1 MLWLLNQFLT
11 KKLIFINMSKIKK
24 VLEKSEIDELSTLK
38 NKFQDLVVVIGNTE
52 LQQIELTKRKR
63 QLEEALENIQEEE
76 RVLAKKLEDKYGQGT
91 ISLDS
96 GEFLPD
102 K

>member
-1 MLWLLNQFLT
+1 MEE
-11 KKLIFINMSKIKK
+11 KK
-24 VLEKSEIDELSTLK
+24 VTLEKSEIDELSTLK

-52 LQQIELTKRKR
+52 LQQIELTKRKK
-63 QLEEALENIQEEE
+63 QLEDALEKIQEEE
-76 RVLAKKLEDKYGQGT
+76 RVLAKKLEEKYGQGT

>member
-1 MLWLLNQFLT
+1 MED
-11 KKLIFINMSKIKK
+11 KK
-24 VLEKSEIDELSTLK
+24 VILEKNEIEELSNLK
-38 NKFQDLVVVIGNTE
+38 QKFQDLVIVIGNAE
-52 LQQIELTKRKR
+52 LQLIEINKRKKT
-63 QLEEALENIQEEE
+63 LEKALDSIQEEE
-76 RVLAKKLEDKYGQGT
+76 KVLAKKLEEKYGQGT

>member
-1 MLWLLNQFLT
+1 MED
-11 KKLIFINMSKIKK
+11 KK
-24 VLEKSEIDELSTLK
+24 VILEKNEIEELSNLK
-38 NKFQDLVVVIGNTE
+38 QKFQDLVRVIGNAE
-52 LQQIELTKRKR
+52 LQLIEINKTKKT
-63 QLEEALENIQEEE
+63 LEKALDSIQEEE
-76 RVLAKKLEDKYGQGT
+76 KVLAKKLEEKYGQGT

>member
-1 MLWLLNQFLT
+1 MEE
-11 KKLIFINMSKIKK
+11 KK
-24 VLEKSEIDELSTLK
+24 VTLEKSEIDELSTLK
-38 NKFQDLVVVIGNTE
+38 TKFQDLVAIIGNTE
-52 LQQIELTKRKR
+52 LQFIEIKKRKK
-63 QLEEALENIQEEE
+63 QLEEALVDIQEEE
-76 RVLAKKLEDKYGQGT
+76 RVLAKKLEEKYGQGT

>member
-1 MLWLLNQFLT
+1 MEE
-11 KKLIFINMSKIKK
+11 KK
-24 VLEKSEIDELSTLK
+24 VLLEKSELDELSTLK
-38 NKFQDLVVVIGNTE
+38 QKFQDLVVVIGNTE
-52 LQQIELTKRKR
+52 LQQIEITKRKKS
-63 QLEEALENIQEEE
+63 LETALESIQEEE

-91 ISLDS
+91 ISLES